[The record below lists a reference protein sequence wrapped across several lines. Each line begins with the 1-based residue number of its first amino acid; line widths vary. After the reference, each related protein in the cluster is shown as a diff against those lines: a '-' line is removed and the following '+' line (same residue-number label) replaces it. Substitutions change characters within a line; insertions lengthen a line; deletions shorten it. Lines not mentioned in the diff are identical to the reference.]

1 MATTAAIARLMRTP
15 GRNPSRWSRRAPKT
29 AMASAPPSWR
39 LVLNTPLTVPAS
51 ESGTLF
57 NSTEV
62 IGGMMNG
69 PGEPY
74 GQHEC
79 SDRHRCG
86 GGETE
91 TVERDIATR

>member
-1 MATTAAIARLMRTP
+1 
-15 GRNPSRWSRRAPKT
+15 
-29 AMASAPPSWR
+29 
-39 LVLNTPLTVPAS
+39 
-51 ESGTLF
+51 
-57 NSTEV
+57 
-62 IGGMMNG
+62 MMNG

-91 TVERDIATR
+91 TVERDIATT